1 VSETDEERR
10 KRMATNSA
18 AHLANGTWPQVL
30 SVFGYENPRAPRVDP
45 ETYQKLRNVFE
56 AAGCAQIAAFAGL
69 VSIEERAR
77 GMTMSFNFSLCRRR
91 QPGNVQDS
99 EESLMDHLGTP
110 DMLIGTR
117 KGVEGAAVW
126 LEKFASTLASQLPP
140 ESIQFMDKIFGE
152 AVACMLAR
160 SQRLTL
166 EDLVDIASGQK
177 TLDGSPEPT
186 KQ

>member
-1 VSETDEERR
+1 
-10 KRMATNSA
+10 MAANSA

-30 SVFGYENPRAPRVDP
+30 AVFGYDNPRAPRVHP
-45 ETYQKLRNVFE
+45 ETYQRLQDVFQ

-77 GMTMSFNFSLCRRR
+77 GVTMSFNFSLCKRRR
-91 QPGNVQDS
+91 PGNLEDS
-99 EESLMDHLGTP
+99 EESQMDHLATP

-126 LEKFASTLASQLPP
+126 LETFAATLASQLPP

-152 AVACMLAR
+152 AVACMRAQ
-160 SQRLTL
+160 SQQLSFG
-166 EDLVDIASGQK
+166 DLVDIAAGHK
-177 TLDGSPEPT
+177 TFDGSTEPT